1 MNVPALVQQGSLRQ
15 EQRQRLALTV
25 QMRQSL
31 ALLALPVTQL
41 EERVRELAA
50 DNPLLEVRSAPAL
63 NGLGRRSAAG
73 FRAAPDPLQQA
84 ASAPPS
90 LEGELLGQLG
100 QLRLPVK
107 LRQAA
112 AYLAGN
118 LDESGYLG
126 LSLEA
131 AAVQLGI
138 GAGLAEDALKLLQ
151 SLEPAGIGARDLR
164 ECLLL
169 QLDRQQQGA
178 AVPQTANRAEQQRN
192 EGLGESRLE
201 IQHAAQV
208 RELADRWLPQLA
220 ARRWEEIAAGT
231 GMSRTELEEAARQLR
246 RLNPRPGLSLGEA
259 RSEALIADARV
270 DMTAD
275 GELQVELNAAWEPRL
290 LVSERT
296 AGLFA
301 GIGKQHEAYAYA
313 VSCRRSARL
322 LLDSLSLRRQTLE
335 KVVRTIFNEQQ
346 PFLAEGWP
354 ALRPLTMAD
363 VAMTLGV
370 HESTISRAVAHKYVQ
385 TPHGAY
391 GLKSFFSAT
400 LGRDSGEAVSAA
412 AAKQRLAALVA
423 AESGSRPLSD
433 RELAARLAEDGVPLS
448 RRTVAKYREE
458 LHIPCSSLRRRSRLG

>member
-1 MNVPALVQQGSLRQ
+1 MNVPALVQQGALRQ

-63 NGLGRRSAAG
+63 SGLGRRSAAG
-73 FRAAPDPLQQA
+73 FRSAPDPLQKA

-100 QLRLPVK
+100 QLRLPMK

-118 LDESGYLG
+118 LDESGYLE
-126 LSLEA
+126 LSLEE

-138 GAGLAEDALKLLQ
+138 GAELAEDALKLLQ

-169 QLDRQQQGA
+169 QLDRQRQGA
-178 AVPQTANRAEQQRN
+178 HVPQSANRAEQQRS
-192 EGLGESRLE
+192 EELVASLDIR
-201 IQHAAQV
+201 HMAQV

-231 GMSRTELEEAARQLR
+231 GIGRTELEEAARQLR

-259 RSEALIADARV
+259 RAETLIADARV
-270 DMTAD
+270 GLTAD

-290 LVSERT
+290 LVTEST

-370 HESTISRAVAHKYVQ
+370 HESTVSRAVAHKYVQ
-385 TPHGAY
+385 TPYGTY

-412 AAKQRLAALVA
+412 AAKQRLAVLVA
-423 AESGSRPLSD
+423 AESGGRPLSD
-433 RELAARLAEDGVPLS
+433 RELAARLAQDGVPLS

-458 LHIPCSSLRRRSRLG
+458 LHIPCSSLRRR